1 MKVLLIDD
9 EPDILIHMQKALQ
22 ILGHSCKA
30 FGNPLAALNAFG
42 QGDPYD
48 VVISDVAMPEMNGF
62 SVVSEI
68 RRMAPAT
75 RLILISGHMSK
86 ATEFATE
93 KFHSVVCMTKPI
105 DVQSLKIVLDT
116 IARQLQAVGN

>member
-9 EPDILIHMQKALQ
+9 EPDILIHMQKALH

-42 QGDPYD
+42 QDPYD
-48 VVISDVAMPEMNGF
+48 VVISDVEMPEMNGF

-86 ATEFATE
+86 AAEFATE
-93 KFHSVVCMTKPI
+93 TFHSVVCMTKPI

-116 IARQLQAVGN
+116 IARQL